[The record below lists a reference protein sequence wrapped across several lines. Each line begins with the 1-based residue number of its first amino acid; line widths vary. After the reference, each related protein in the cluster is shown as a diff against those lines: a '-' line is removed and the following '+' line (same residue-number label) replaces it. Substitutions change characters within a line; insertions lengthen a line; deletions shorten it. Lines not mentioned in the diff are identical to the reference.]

1 MRLYIIIMAENRISI
16 QKYAMHFG
24 TYMGVF
30 WMVKFIFFPLGF
42 SNSFL
47 MFLFFGLTMT
57 VPFLGYYFAR
67 SFRDRYCG
75 GSIHF
80 VQAWVF
86 MIFMYLFASL
96 LAAVAHFIYFRYI
109 DNGYIIDTYV
119 AMIENAKS
127 VPGFTEMM
135 EQYQLEDA
143 INTIRTLRPIEI
155 VMQLLS
161 NNMLFCSILALITAP
176 FVAKKR
182 TNVS

>member
-30 WMVKFIFFPLGF
+30 WMVKFIFLPMGLT
-42 SNSFL
+42 NSFL
-47 MFLFFGLTMT
+47 GFLFIGLTMT

-67 SFRDRYCG
+67 TFRDRFCG
-75 GSIHF
+75 GGISF
-80 VQAWVF
+80 AQAWVF

-119 AMIENAKS
+119 AMIENAKT

-135 EQYQLEDA
+135 EQYPLEEAIDA
-143 INTIRTLRPIEI
+143 ARALRPIEI
-155 VMQLLS
+155 VMQFLS

-176 FVAKKR
+176 FVAKKKP
-182 TNVS
+182 NLS